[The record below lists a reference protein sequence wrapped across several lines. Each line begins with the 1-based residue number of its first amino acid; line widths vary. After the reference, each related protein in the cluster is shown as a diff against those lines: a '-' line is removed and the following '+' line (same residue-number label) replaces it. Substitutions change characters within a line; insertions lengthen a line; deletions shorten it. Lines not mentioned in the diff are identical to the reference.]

1 MCMSRIITHIC
12 VRKDDMTINQ
22 RLFQIL
28 DERGIKQA
36 DLAKALNIRTS
47 VIGNWKTRGTD
58 PPAEYILHI
67 CEFLRISVYELLGDN
82 VDTID
87 SIENIYAKLDPTDK
101 QVVDI
106 IFDKYR
112 EENAELSSSKIG

>member
-1 MCMSRIITHIC
+1 MLTSTGGIQEASER
-12 VRKDDMTINQ
+12 DDAN
-22 RLFQIL
+22 
-28 DERGIKQA
+28 A
-36 DLAKALNIRTS
+36 DWN
-47 VIGNWKTRGTD
+47 GENGGTD

-67 CEFLRISVYELLGDN
+67 CEFLRISVYELLADN